1 MSCVL
6 DYVKDKGLGVANV
19 TKLLPVLTDSSPS
32 LPALASYGRR
42 FGGIEPHFKDY
53 KSVGF
58 TQVRSHLRGTQALY
72 PRTNDV
78 GWVIVHVTQW
88 VGIEY

>member
-1 MSCVL
+1 MSCIL

-58 TQVRSHLRGTQALY
+58 TQVRSHLRGTQAPTPVLIMLA
-72 PRTNDV
+72 
-78 GWVIVHVTQW
+78 GL
-88 VGIEY
+88 